1 MKIYIRKVEFLYT
14 PFLYLCALLVIY
26 LSSTE
31 YQARQETR
39 EFFILSRTVFIVI
52 LGSFIFLALLKNKR
66 KVFMI
71 GLAVL
76 GFIAFYIGSNS
87 QNINL
92 LYKGFIFMGFCCLS
106 ILSKRHGLDFEQKL
120 YNLFLVITIIA
131 FFWYI
136 VVNILLYRDIGFLI
150 TPRDIQNAYILYP
163 YSDFMKKVL
172 NGIALIK
179 IGKVSLLRFGS
190 LFTEPGVN
198 AVYLSFALFYAI
210 HMRKESKLKITFLFI
225 CMICTFSTT
234 GYLSLLFIILSL
246 CYKYIHI
253 LKRQKWVLIAIFSFV
268 IVDGCCIIL
277 ARKANYTGE
286 SFSSR
291 MHDIVIGLKTLSH
304 NLLLGTGYY
313 NSEQF
318 VKIGGWDKNNNNG
331 IISWAYQMGIFGTFV
346 LLFPWISKFKKYMCE
361 LKYKKLKVY
370 LLYFI
375 CFFIGNMGE
384 PLLSLAFMTYIWAR
398 EYVDITKYICHS
410 YGIKKINEEYGK

>member
-1 MKIYIRKVEFLYT
+1 MKIYIRKTEFLYT
-14 PFLYLCALLVIY
+14 PFLYLCALLMIY

-39 EFFILSRTVFIVI
+39 EFFILSRAVFIVM
-52 LGSFIFLALLKNKR
+52 LGGFIFLALLKNKR
-66 KVFMI
+66 KVVMI
-71 GLAVL
+71 GWAVL

-87 QNINL
+87 QNMNL
-92 LYKGFIFMGFCCLS
+92 LYKGFIFMGFCSLS
-106 ILSKRHGLDFEQKL
+106 ILSKRYGLDFEQKL
-120 YNLFLVITIIA
+120 YNLFFVLTVIT
-131 FFWYI
+131 FFWYVI
-136 VVNILLYRDIGFLI
+136 VNILLYRDIGFLM
-150 TPRDIQNAYILYP
+150 TSKDIQNAYCLYP
-163 YSDFMKKVL
+163 YSDSMKKVL
-172 NGIALIK
+172 NAIALIK

-190 LFTEPGVN
+190 FFSEPGVN

-210 HMRKESKLKITFLFI
+210 HVRKDSKLKITFLFI

-246 CYKYIHI
+246 CDKYIHI
-253 LKRQKWVLIAIFSFV
+253 LKKQKRVLIAIFLLV
-268 IVDGCCIIL
+268 IAGGCCIIL
-277 ARKANYTGE
+277 AKKANYTGE

-291 MHDIVIGLKTLSH
+291 MHDIVIGLKTLSR

-313 NSEQF
+313 NSDQF

-331 IISWAYQMGIFGTFV
+331 IISWVYQMGIFGTFV
-346 LLFPWISKFKKYMCE
+346 LLFPWISKLKKYICRLE
-361 LKYKKLKVY
+361 YEKLKVY

-398 EYVDITKYICHS
+398 EYIDITKCNCYS
-410 YGIKKINEEYGK
+410 